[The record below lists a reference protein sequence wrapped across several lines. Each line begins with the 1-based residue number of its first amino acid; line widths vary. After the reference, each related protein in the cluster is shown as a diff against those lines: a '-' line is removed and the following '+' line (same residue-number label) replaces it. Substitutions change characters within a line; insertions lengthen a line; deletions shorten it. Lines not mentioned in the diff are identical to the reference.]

1 MADAFDYRWEWD
13 LESSPEALWPLV
25 SDTNRTNAEAGL
37 PLVERI
43 GGDGALQR
51 VKLTYLGI
59 PVEWDEYPYEWV
71 KPKYFSVL
79 RKYHSGPVAEM
90 LVNAELEPNA
100 RGTRLTYSI
109 RAIPRGFLGRLL
121 IPIKIGVQ
129 TRKSFEAVFRRF
141 DQLAGARR
149 APWEDREPEALP
161 PGGRERLDAA
171 APELGSHA
179 PKLASL
185 LERGDAMSLA
195 RLRPYA
201 LADLWGIPRREA
213 LELCLRAVRSGVL
226 DSRWDVL
233 CPLCRGAKQT
243 GRSLAEIKSA
253 VHCDAC
259 NIDFTANF
267 DRSVELSFRPNAAI
281 RPLDLEEYCV
291 GSPQRTPHIVAQQR
305 VPANESRT
313 IAMPV
318 EPGRYRLRAR
328 GLAGFRHLRVEDGG
342 AAELEIDLGP
352 WPEDEPPVAPF
363 AKLRLRNRGP
373 ERVVVL
379 ERTSWNDDAATAADV
394 TTIQVFR
401 DLFANE
407 ALRPGEQLGVESL
420 TVIFTDLRNSTQ
432 LYRRIGDAPA
442 FGKVMS
448 HFDVL
453 RAAIAAEEGALVK
466 TMGDAV
472 MAVFRRPVS
481 AVSAMMRALDGLAAS
496 DLRLKVGI
504 HRGPCIAVTL
514 NDRLD
519 YFGSTINIAARLEGL
534 SEGGDIVISDAIHA
548 DPEVGRFLA
557 GREVEALETTLKG
570 FDQER
575 FRLWRVRR

>member
-1 MADAFDYRWEWD
+1 MADAFDYRWEWR
-13 LESSPEALWPLV
+13 LQSPPDALWPLV
-25 SDTNRTNAEAGL
+25 SDTNRTNHDAGL
-37 PLVERI
+37 PLVERV

-90 LVNAELEPNA
+90 LVNAELEPDEA
-100 RGTRLTYSI
+100 GTRLTYSI
-109 RAIPRGFLGRLL
+109 RAIPRGFLGKIL
-121 IPIKIGVQ
+121 IPFKIGVQ

-141 DQLAGARR
+141 DALAAARKP
-149 APWEDREPEALP
+149 PWEDREPETLAPGAL
-161 PGGRERLDAA
+161 ERLEAA
-171 APELGSHA
+171 DLGPHK
-179 PKLASL
+179 PKLARL
-185 LERGDAMSLA
+185 LERGDPMSVA
-195 RLRPYA
+195 RIRPYA
-201 LADLWGIPRREA
+201 LADVWGVPRREA
-213 LELCLRAVRSGVL
+213 LELCLRAVRGGVL

-243 GRSLAEIKSA
+243 GRSLGEIRSA

-281 RPLDLEEYCV
+281 RPLDLQEYCV

-305 VPANESRT
+305 VPENEDRAIS
-313 IAMPV
+313 MPV

-328 GLAGFRHLRVEDGG
+328 DVQGFRHLRVEDGG
-342 AAELEIDLGP
+342 AGELEIPVED
-352 WPEDEPPVAPF
+352 WPDDEPAVAPF

-373 ERVVVL
+373 ERIVAL

-394 TTIQVFR
+394 TTLQVFR

-420 TVIFTDLRNSTQ
+420 TILFTDLRNSTQ
-432 LYRRIGDAPA
+432 LYRKIGDAPA

-453 RAAIAAEEGALVK
+453 KAAIAAEDGALVK

-481 AVSAMMRALDGLAAS
+481 ALCAMFRALDGLS
-496 DLRLKVGI
+496 TGDLVLKVGI
-504 HRGPCIAVTL
+504 HTGPCIAVTL

-519 YFGSTINIAARLEGL
+519 YFGSTVNIAARLEGR
-534 SEGGDIVISDAIHA
+534 SEGGGEIVISDAVYR
-548 DPEVGRFLA
+548 DPEVQRFLA
-557 GREVEALETTLKG
+557 GRTVEPIDTTLKG
-570 FDQER
+570 FDQEQ
-575 FRLWRVRR
+575 FRLWRVKA